1 MLIELP
7 LLLGAMLAMMA
18 AAVLVDLV
26 RDRVHGKA
34 GTASP
39 RMSDGLLVN
48 LLFFTLL
55 PGTIYGWL
63 YPLVPF
69 SGLRAGLFLAL
80 VLFLLAVAPTL
91 AAYRIKAPGGAELT
105 TGHLFWLFV
114 KYLAV
119 YGLLAHVYRP

>member
-1 MLIELP
+1 MLIDFS
-7 LLLGAMLAMMA
+7 LLLGAMLAMMT
-18 AAVLVDLV
+18 AAVMIDFV
-26 RDRVHGKA
+26 RDRVHGKE
-34 GTASP
+34 GSASP
-39 RMSDGLLVN
+39 RMSDSLLVN

-63 YPLVPF
+63 FPLVPF

-80 VLFLLAVAPTL
+80 LLFVLAVAPTL
-91 AAYRIKAPGGAELT
+91 AAYRIKAPGGAEVT

-119 YGLLAHVYRP
+119 YGLLAYIYRP